1 VGYPSRVS
9 RACPESSTLSSSR
22 PISKRVGGKRSIQG
36 VKDSSEMIKKLQRI
50 EGLAG
55 VFSIMLRSLESY
67 KRIFKRKII
76 WPDITDEKGSTT

>member
-1 VGYPSRVS
+1 
-9 RACPESSTLSSSR
+9 
-22 PISKRVGGKRSIQG
+22 
-36 VKDSSEMIKKLQRI
+36 MIKKLQRI